1 MLGVNGLRSAVG
13 GGIEID
19 AVDDPLQRRVFLG
32 DGPHVGGHALAD
44 LVGELADDRPDRLLG
59 IGRLQ
64 RQEDA
69 DEIVLRFTHDLRD
82 AFGFMRSAVARGSVI
97 ALGELER
104 LFPRPDLGGDA
115 VQLVIE
121 DIAEALGEDERED
134 KSLYFGASFAPRM
147 EQAASQIHCSR
158 DLFFSGLGAVDLRV
172 GIRCLDPNCGRRDG
186 EEIQPTFSGPE
197 EMARGDR

>member
-134 KSLYFGASFAPRM
+134 EVLVFRRVLRATDGTGGVP
-147 EQAASQIHCSR
+147 
-158 DLFFSGLGAVDLRV
+158 DPLFEGLVFLGLG
-172 GIRCLDPNCGRRDG
+172 GGG
-186 EEIQPTFSGPE
+186 FTGGHQMFGP
-197 EMARGDR
+197 